1 MLLNFQ
7 LGENCPCPGEI
18 QEELYD
24 FHEDL
29 LIHCGELLPAS
40 FGQDESVSHSTLEAG
55 GGWEISFLFKIKML
69 IVQEMVL
76 SNLLGSEKLE
86 EGILAY
92 VTETPT

>member
-1 MLLNFQ
+1 MTSMRTSLSTVVSFCLQALAKTSLF
-7 LGENCPCPGEI
+7 L
-18 QEELYD
+18 
-24 FHEDL
+24 F
-29 LIHCGELLPAS
+29 PA
-40 FGQDESVSHSTLEAG
+40 LEAG

-76 SNLLGSEKLE
+76 SKLLGSEKLE